1 MLTVRWNDFLAS
13 DFSGRN
19 IDGSGCDFGS
29 SKIDAYSPGGR
40 STHFAILANFFET
53 KLCLEK

>member
-1 MLTVRWNDFLAS
+1 MRFGWNDFLAT

-19 IDGSGCDFGS
+19 IDGSGRDLGS
-29 SKIDAYSPGGR
+29 SKIDAYGPGGG
-40 STHFAILANFFET
+40 SAHFAILANFFET